1 MRISEVSDVLDQFF
15 IDFID
20 LEILAFNL
28 HLSTLEF
35 FDESLEFSG
44 VILIERAR
52 NAMMLSMEGENGVKN
67 HMKLLWDSELV
78 PTGNRHFSTVRG
90 IRISETLF

>member
-1 MRISEVSDVLDQFF
+1 VLNKFLVY
-15 IDFID
+15 FID

-35 FDESLEFSG
+35 FYKSLEFSG
-44 VILIERAR
+44 IILIERAR
-52 NAMMLSMEGENGVKN
+52 NTMMFSLEGKNGVKN
-67 HMKLLWDSELV
+67 HMKLLWDSEFV

-90 IRISETLF
+90 IRISETFF